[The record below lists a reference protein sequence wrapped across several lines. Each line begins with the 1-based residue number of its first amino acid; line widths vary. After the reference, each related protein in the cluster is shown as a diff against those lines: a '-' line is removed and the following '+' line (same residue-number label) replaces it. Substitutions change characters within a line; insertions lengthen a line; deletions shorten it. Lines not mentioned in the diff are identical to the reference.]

1 MNYHPFKYK
10 QHMKKPAVNPA
21 VRGILT
27 ILSVICL
34 AAIISCKQFKTSSCI
49 VDVSHPGVAVAP
61 ICRGQELEEFN
72 HGIEGGLYA
81 QMINNPSFEEVVD
94 AWGAA
99 CPDKYWSTVVPGS
112 SSGSISGLTSVNT
125 AMLNSHQVHCIKLSV
140 TSVAS
145 GSVGLKNDGFW
156 GMKLENNTTY
166 KVSFWAKKGSNF
178 SGTLTAKLESNDG
191 TSYASRTFTPTVS
204 WAHYTCDLVPSGIK
218 SVSGQTKELCDPMVQ
233 T

>member
-1 MNYHPFKYK
+1 
-10 QHMKKPAVNPA
+10 MK
-21 VRGILT
+21 ILMRQMT
-27 ILSVICL
+27 NI
-34 AAIISCKQFKTSSCI
+34 AAITFLMGVIMAWTQTTGQTLI
-49 VDVSHPGVAVAP
+49 VDVSNPGVEVSP

-112 SSGSISGLTSVNT
+112 SSGSISAQTSANT
-125 AMLNSHQVHCIKLSV
+125 DMLNSHQVHCIKLLV

-156 GMKLENNTTY
+156 GMKLEN
-166 KVSFWAKKGSNF
+166 
-178 SGTLTAKLESNDG
+178 
-191 TSYASRTFTPTVS
+191 
-204 WAHYTCDLVPSGIK
+204 
-218 SVSGQTKELCDPMVQ
+218 
-233 T
+233 